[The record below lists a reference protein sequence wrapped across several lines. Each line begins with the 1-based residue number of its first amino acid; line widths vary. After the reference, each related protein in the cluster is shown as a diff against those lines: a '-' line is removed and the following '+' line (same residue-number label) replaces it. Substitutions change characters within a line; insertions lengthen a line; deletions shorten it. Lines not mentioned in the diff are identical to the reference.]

1 MCWIGYGAVYLL
13 KINSEGFAS
22 DEAGRLVMKMD
33 QNVGMV
39 KQIIHKAAE

>member
-1 MCWIGYGAVYLL
+1 MANGEVYLL
-13 KINSEGFAS
+13 NESEGFAS

-33 QNVGMV
+33 QNVRTV